1 MKKSLSVVALTM
13 IFAIAVSLSPV
24 YAKKK
29 LSGKVKTSKKKGI
42 LGTYYITPVE
52 ENLRKTPSGKR
63 LGSLVQGTAVTV
75 NKTKGNW
82 AYVTVNAWIW
92 RPSLARSKPKQTREL
107 LVGNVEGLF
116 AKNRFII
123 KGKLNNQTKVAFD
136 KVVLQGELFR
146 GRKRVA
152 YKTIS
157 LFSRKKPLGAGKT
170 YTFSIS
176 FKRLKGFDSYSVRIL
191 SASEK

>member
-1 MKKSLSVVALTM
+1 MKKSLFAVTLTM
-13 IFAIAVSLSPV
+13 IFVIAVSLSPT

-29 LSGKVKTSKKKGI
+29 LPSKVRTGKKKGHS
-42 LGTYYITPVE
+42 GTYYIAPVE

-63 LGSLVQGTAVTV
+63 LGSLVRGTAVTV

-82 AYVTVNAWIW
+82 AYVTIKAWIW
-92 RPSLARSKPKQTREL
+92 RPSLAKSKPKQTTEL
-107 LVGNVEGLF
+107 LVGDVEGLF
-116 AKNRFII
+116 TKSRFVI
-123 KGKLNNQTKVAFD
+123 KGKLNNQTRVAFG
-136 KVVLQGELFR
+136 KVVLQGELFK
-146 GRKRVA
+146 GKKRVA

-157 LFSRKKPLGAGKT
+157 LFSRKKSLGAGKT